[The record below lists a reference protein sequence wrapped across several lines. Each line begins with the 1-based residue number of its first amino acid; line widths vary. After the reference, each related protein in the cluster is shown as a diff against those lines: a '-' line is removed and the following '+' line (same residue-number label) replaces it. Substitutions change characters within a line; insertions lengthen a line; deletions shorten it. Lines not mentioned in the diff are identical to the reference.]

1 MDSASIPNNRKSKI
15 NYNMQPISNGFI
27 KYNRLNKLY
36 SMANGPKEKWIE
48 MRTQRDREVRER
60 ERIMC
65 PYSAHA

>member
-1 MDSASIPNNRKSKI
+1 MTLIHVEPCTCTCIYTPHLNFTAC
-15 NYNMQPISNGFI
+15 I

-48 MRTQRDREVRER
+48 MGTQRDREVRER

-65 PYSAHA
+65 PSSAHA